1 MTRAWMSWSSGKD
14 SAMALAELRG
24 DQGIEVCGLLTSLAA
39 DRQRVT
45 MHDVRRTLVEA
56 QASALSLP
64 LHVVE
69 LPWPCPNEV
78 HDSAMARV
86 LEAARADGVEAIGF
100 GDLFLD
106 DVRAYR
112 ERSLEGTGVAPVFPL
127 WGRPTRE
134 LAASMLAAGIEAVVT
149 CVDVAQ
155 APAEL
160 CGRWFDDEFLSLLPA
175 SADPCGERGEFHT
188 FVANGPGFAQ
198 RVGVSVGEATVR
210 DGFAVVDVTPT

>member
-78 HDSAMARV
+78 YDSAMARV
-86 LEAARADGVEAIGF
+86 LEWARADGVEAIGF